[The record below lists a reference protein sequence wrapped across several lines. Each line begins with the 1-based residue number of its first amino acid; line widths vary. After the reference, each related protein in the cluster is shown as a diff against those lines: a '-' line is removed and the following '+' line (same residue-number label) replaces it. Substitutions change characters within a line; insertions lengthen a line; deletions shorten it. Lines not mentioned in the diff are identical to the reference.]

1 MHLPKTS
8 TNSHLHLNQHLHLP
22 QSQSYSELKTQYNH
36 KNKISNLF
44 YELHPKHSPMY
55 QVQLAKEKMKY
66 SLSSKSLT
74 KPIKQINDSHIKQ
87 TKNQQ
92 ILNQLNIIS
101 NHLADEDM
109 TELSNYSF
117 LEPKDSN
124 MDDIHSNTFFPTA
137 ITPNY
142 YSSNSNGGNIMG
154 YVSNNNKK
162 EIKKVRTNE
171 NKYMFKL
178 PSWNVVIPSARDSL
192 NEDFYQKKDNGFLQY
207 VLLQRKNRKIKKKI
221 DCNNNKSNTDRNVIW
236 RSFQQHS
243 SCLLPNIKQKVFMV
257 KPQLPFDSSVPEL
270 STETRVEIR
279 KYIHKKNNVL
289 PFHH

>member
-8 TNSHLHLNQHLHLP
+8 TNLHLYQHLQLP

-44 YELHPKHSPMY
+44 YELNPKYSPIY
-55 QVQLAKEKMKY
+55 QVKLAKEKMKY

-74 KPIKQINDSHIKQ
+74 KPIKLNDSLYKK

-101 NHLADEDM
+101 NHLADEDI

-124 MDDIHSNTFFPTA
+124 MDDVQNSTFFPTA

-142 YSSNSNGGNIMG
+142 HSSNSNGANYMG
-154 YVSNNNKK
+154 YVNNKK
-162 EIKKVRTNE
+162 EIKKIGTHD
-171 NKYMFKL
+171 KHMFKGSVL
-178 PSWNVVIPSARDSL
+178 PNWNVVIPNARD
-192 NEDFYQKKDNGFLQY
+192 NINKDFYQKKDNGFLQY
-207 VLLQRKNRKIKKKI
+207 VLLQRRNRKIKKKI
-221 DCNNNKSNTDRNVIW
+221 NCNNKSNTDRHIIW

-257 KPQLPFDSSVPEL
+257 KPQLPFDSSIPKL
-270 STETRVEIR
+270 NTETRVEIR